1 MEIRRIEGVFL
12 QHALETSQGL
22 KAENVSKQL
31 NLRLLSTVPEAL
43 LQAFSE
49 GKSYLK
55 GYVLEAYGR
64 NLRILLNN
72 NQEIL
77 AENMSDVE
85 VQKGDYLELA
95 LEGKNP
101 LSLRIISLQRKT
113 GIDQILDIAFGPSE
127 SFLFD
132 LGKEDIISQI
142 KNSGLFYE
150 RKLLSF
156 LTGNIGL
163 NEILEDTKA
172 QIILN
177 LLSLAEN
184 VQSQFNIQENNVQNL
199 DSIKNLFLAIM
210 NKTENLAEIRNL
222 LRSLYLENLNNWE
235 LAQFI
240 RFIESS
246 GNRQILETM
255 ERGDKDVL
263 IHLLYRE
270 IQNLLHT
277 PAGKSLNLAFER
289 LKTMVFY
296 LKDTEIKEQL
306 NNFIKALDGGKIED
320 LRDSHRKLVG
330 LLEEREKLLP
340 LRERIERDGLQ
351 WIERLN
357 IIIQAQRIMAN
368 DGVLVVPFKWESR
381 KASIILRSDKD
392 EYRVFVNLNYPEGFI
407 SAMLLYPKSKETKGL
422 SLRFYTNSE
431 VFYSKLETS
440 KHILESM
447 LKEEDI
453 RVKEIMFN
461 LIPTLQDLK
470 KIIKGEIHSTNLYLV
485 V

>member
-22 KAENVSKQL
+22 RAGNVSKEL
-31 NLRLLSTVPEAL
+31 NLRLLSTVPESL

-49 GKSYLK
+49 SSGGLK

-127 SFLFD
+127 SFLFS
-132 LGKEDIISQI
+132 LEEEDIASLIR
-142 KNSGLFYE
+142 NSGLFYE
-150 RKLLSF
+150 RKLLSH
-156 LTGNIGL
+156 LRGEVSL
-163 NEILEDTKA
+163 KEILEDAKA

-177 LLSLAEN
+177 LLSLAED
-184 VQSQFNIQENNVQNL
+184 VQSQLNIQENNVQSL

-222 LRSLYLENLNNWE
+222 LRNLYLENLNNWE

-246 GNRQILETM
+246 GNRQILGTM

-306 NNFIKALDGGKIED
+306 NNFIKALDNGKIED
-320 LRDSHRKLVG
+320 LRESHRKLVG

-368 DGVLVVPFKWESR
+368 DGVLVVPFKWEGR
-381 KASIILRSDKD
+381 KASIILRSSKD

-407 SAMLLYPKSKETKGL
+407 SAMLLYKKDL

-431 VFYSKLETS
+431 VFYSNLETS

-447 LKEEDI
+447 LKEENI
-453 RVKEIMFN
+453 KVKEIVVN

-470 KIIKGEIHSTNLYLV
+470 KVIKGEIHSTNLYLV